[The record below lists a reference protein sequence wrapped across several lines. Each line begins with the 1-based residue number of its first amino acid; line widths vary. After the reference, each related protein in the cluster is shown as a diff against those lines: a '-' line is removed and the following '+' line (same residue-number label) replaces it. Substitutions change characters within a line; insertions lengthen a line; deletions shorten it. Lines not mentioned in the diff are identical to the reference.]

1 MATTRIIETM
11 GSISK
16 VEKLETLNN
25 NILENTLVLEEI
37 EPFPGY
43 HGANLPTD
51 YYPTYVY
58 LVTKKK
64 LPMVKILRMT
74 QAIRKYFKHE
84 FDGTAAEIFINNDV
98 FNCIRLRNLENYTLI
113 PELQKSYMS
122 EGLKFMKKR
131 KISGEG
137 VIELQKYF
145 ELEKLDEHI
154 YKDLLDPLMYYVE
167 IPRHLS
173 WKMFFE
179 ITTSIRHSIDNLN
192 FDAAIGAIYL
202 KEIIEVVRIFA
213 KDMSKDD
220 LKIIRNKY
228 LEELRK
234 Y

>member
-11 GSISK
+11 GTISK

-43 HGANLPTD
+43 HGANLPTG
-51 YYPTYVY
+51 YNPTAIY
-58 LVTKKK
+58 LVIKKK
-64 LPMVKILRMT
+64 YSTVKILRIT
-74 QAIRKYFKHE
+74 QTIRKYFKHQ
-84 FDGTAAEIFINNDV
+84 FDGTAAEIHINNDV
-98 FNCIRLRNLENYTLI
+98 LYCIRLRNLENYSII
-113 PELQKSYMS
+113 PELQKSYMY

-137 VIELQKYF
+137 VIELKKHF
-145 ELEKLDEHI
+145 ELEKLDDHI
-154 YKDLLDPLMYYVE
+154 YKDLLDPLMYYIE

-179 ITTSIRHSIDNLN
+179 ITTSIRHNIDNLN

-202 KEIIEVVRIFA
+202 KDIIEVIRIFT
-213 KDMSKDD
+213 KEISTDD
-220 LKIIRNKY
+220 LNIIREKY
-228 LEELRK
+228 LDELRK